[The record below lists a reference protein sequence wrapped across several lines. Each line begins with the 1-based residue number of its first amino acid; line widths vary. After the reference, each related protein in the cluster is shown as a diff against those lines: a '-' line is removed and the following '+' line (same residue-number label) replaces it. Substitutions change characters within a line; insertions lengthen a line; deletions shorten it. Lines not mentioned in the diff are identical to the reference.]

1 MNPVKKVDK
10 LIRTVASYLN
20 YASCFCLFAMMAF
33 VTVYVLVRAV
43 FGYAIFGTFEIVQLS
58 SLLVVTLSLL
68 QNEYDSGNITIDFL
82 DNFVGDRGKKALMI
96 FSLLVSGGISA
107 ICTYRMITFMLAKIA
122 DASATANLAIPV
134 WIFLV
139 IMSASLAM
147 LTICIFFKL
156 IAQIV
161 GYKLGS
167 YLDGK
172 DANSANAS

>member
-68 QNEYDSGNITIDFL
+68 QNEYDSGNITIDSSSTIYRNKIRHIIL
-82 DNFVGDRGKKALMI
+82 SCFV
-96 FSLLVSGGISA
+96 
-107 ICTYRMITFMLAKIA
+107 
-122 DASATANLAIPV
+122 
-134 WIFLV
+134 
-139 IMSASLAM
+139 
-147 LTICIFFKL
+147 
-156 IAQIV
+156 
-161 GYKLGS
+161 
-167 YLDGK
+167 
-172 DANSANAS
+172 